1 MTVERPSRRMTLR
14 QLLTHSEKCTRDL
27 IEHLQATLLPRM
39 NEFRDLNRPVRRK
52 SHYPTVVALINSM
65 RKIEQ
70 TGQETQSL
78 VDYLTER
85 LQEIREHARRE
96 QVNRQ

>member
-27 IEHLQATLLPRM
+27 IEHLQATMLPRM

-78 VDYLTER
+78 VDYLLER

-96 QVNRQ
+96 LVNRQ